1 MYIYINTV
9 YYIIYKGSWA
19 SYMIHGELNI
29 PVRVY
34 VKTEFFLLDK
44 LTEMNAATLYTVTR
58 NLLNQRLLVHLYQNG
73 SVT

>member
-1 MYIYINTV
+1 
-9 YYIIYKGSWA
+9 
-19 SYMIHGELNI
+19 MIHGELNI

-58 NLLNQRLLVHLYQNG
+58 NLLNQ
-73 SVT
+73 